1 MKKIVLLCSAGMSTS
16 LLVNRMREAA
26 RADGLDCTIDA
37 FPTSQAAIHGKDAD
51 VVLIGPQVK
60 FELRKVQGLLSCPVE
75 VIDMLSYGT
84 LNGRKV
90 LDQAKKLMEE
100 NNGTHGAD

>member
-1 MKKIVLLCSAGMSTS
+1 MKKIVLLCAAGMSTS

-26 RADGLDCTIDA
+26 RLEGLDCTIDA

-51 VVLIGPQVK
+51 VVLLGPQVR
-60 FELRKVQGLLSCPVE
+60 FELKKVQGMLTCPVDA
-75 VIDMLSYGT
+75 IDMVSYGT

-100 NNGTHGAD
+100 NDGAH

>member
-1 MKKIVLLCSAGMSTS
+1 MKKIVLLCAAGMSTN

-26 RADGLDCTIDA
+26 RLEGLDCTIDA

-51 VVLIGPQVK
+51 VVLLGPQVR
-60 FELRKVQGLLSCPVE
+60 FELKKVQAMLTCPVDS
-75 VIDMLSYGT
+75 IDMVSYGT

-90 LDQAKKLMEE
+90 LDQAKKLMEV
-100 NNGTHGAD
+100 NDGTH

>member
-1 MKKIVLLCSAGMSTS
+1 
-16 LLVNRMREAA
+16 MREAA
-26 RADGLDCTIDA
+26 RLEGLDCTIDA

-51 VVLIGPQVK
+51 VVLLGPQVR
-60 FELRKVQGLLSCPVE
+60 FELKKVQGMLTCPVDA
-75 VIDMLSYGT
+75 IDMVSYGT

-100 NNGTHGAD
+100 NDGTH

>member
-26 RADGLDCTIDA
+26 RSEGLECTIDA
-37 FPTSQAAIHGKDAD
+37 FPTSQAAIHGRDAD

-60 FELRKVQGLLSCPVE
+60 FELRKVQGLLSCPVD

-84 LNGRKV
+84 LNGKKV
-90 LDQAKKLMEE
+90 LEQAKKLMEE
-100 NNGTHGAD
+100 NDGTQ

>member
-1 MKKIVLLCSAGMSTS
+1 MKKIVLLCAAGMSTS

-26 RADGLDCTIDA
+26 RLEGLDCTIDA

-51 VVLIGPQVK
+51 VVLLGPQVR
-60 FELRKVQGLLSCPVE
+60 FELKKVQGMLTCPVDA
-75 VIDMLSYGT
+75 IDMVSYGT

-100 NNGTHGAD
+100 NDGTH

>member
-1 MKKIVLLCSAGMSTS
+1 MKKIVLLCAAGMSTS

-26 RADGLDCTIDA
+26 RAEGLECTIDA
-37 FPTSQAAIHGKDAD
+37 FPTSQAAIHGLDAD
-51 VVLIGPQVK
+51 VVLLGPQVR
-60 FELRKVQGLLSCPVE
+60 FELRKVQGMLTCPVDA
-75 VIDMLSYGT
+75 IDMVSYGT

-100 NNGTHGAD
+100 NDGTH